1 MGASMMTYPCY
12 VVLSP
17 SGWPDCL
24 KTSEGMAVCVFTDED
39 LAERYCEAKRRA
51 IRERTGEDVRDFDL
65 IGFEHPE
72 ALLAAF
78 HKAALDLAEKGVEG
92 VAIDP
97 ATPQHTTRI
106 LLTTFLEDVER
117 SL

>member
-1 MGASMMTYPCY
+1 MGASVMTYPCY

-24 KTSEGMAVCVFTDED
+24 KTEEGMAVCVFTDEQ
-39 LAERYCEAKRRA
+39 LAGRYCEAKRRA
-51 IRERTGEDVRDFDL
+51 IRQRTGEDVRDFHL

-78 HKAALDLAEKGVEG
+78 HKAAPDLAEKGVEA

-97 ATPQHTTRI
+97 NDTLHVRQI
-106 LLTTFLEDVER
+106 LLADFLEDVRR